1 MGILN
6 LNKITKNVKVYN
18 IKANTAIIDGNNLI
32 YIYLYSSSNCL
43 RDPQVFR
50 NYDVNIIDVG
60 IEQQIYSIVEQA
72 LLSLIKYTYYLY
84 GKLTNERNIIFVF
97 DPYKEPKYI
106 INHKIFKEEIFKED
120 IIELDEEEI
129 IKLIN
134 KENQEHVYEM
144 KKDERKKR
152 FNQKNIDVN
161 NIINNELNKLVEIN
175 NSNINNKTLE
185 LCEITQLLNISDI
198 NEIKDNNIFQ
208 NPKILNKLSS
218 FIIKEFLYI
227 CNKSNFTDFEFTKH
241 NILNHISDNVSS
253 HIHFIQAISEADLV
267 ITDLAGIFN
276 YDKVVVCSRDTDYF
290 ILLSDIPNVYKT
302 DIFIRD
308 YYLVTEL
315 WKQIDDNITYDDIIA
330 IATLSGSDYTNKD
343 KIMGFDIEE
352 YRKLLNHQEVKGIKI
367 KQYLNN
373 YKKISDIIQYL
384 PEKFKRTYELYKNK
398 YYNNKFEIYTP
409 YNINIINYI
418 NKYLINKI
426 VNENLFKEMSKE
438 NAKPINNYNENIK
451 SNNIY
456 NESTELDKNN
466 DLIFEEPE
474 INID

>member
-1 MGILN
+1 MGIIN
-6 LNKITKNVKVYN
+6 LNQIAEGAKVYD
-18 IKANTAIIDGNNLI
+18 IKANTAIIDGSNLI
-32 YIYLYSSSNCL
+32 YIYLCTASKCL
-43 RDPQVFR
+43 KDPLSYR
-50 NYDVNIIDVG
+50 NYNVNIIDVE

-72 LLSLIKYTYYLY
+72 LLSLIKYTYSLY

-106 INHKIFKEEIFKED
+106 INHKIFTEETIEEIND
-120 IIELDEEEI
+120 IKIEEE
-129 IKLIN
+129 
-134 KENQEHVYEM
+134 YEM

-152 FNQKNIDVN
+152 AEHKAVDVDN
-161 NIINNELNKLVEIN
+161 LISKELDKLVEIN
-175 NSNINNKTLE
+175 NSDVNNEVLTIN
-185 LCEITQLLNISDI
+185 EITQLLNIS
-198 NEIKDNNIFQ
+198 NMNKIKDNNLFQ
-208 NPKILNKLSS
+208 NPKMLNKLTA

-227 CNKSNFTDFEFTKH
+227 CNKYDKTDFEFTKY
-241 NILNHISDNVSS
+241 NILNKLSNNVSS

-290 ILLSDIPNVYKT
+290 ILLSDIPNVYKS
-302 DIFIRD
+302 DIFVRD
-308 YYLVTEL
+308 YYLVSEM
-315 WKQIDDNITYDDIIA
+315 WKQLSENITYEDIIA

-343 KIMGFDIEE
+343 AIMTFNIDN
-352 YRKLLNHQEVKGIKI
+352 YRKLINHEQVSGRKI

-474 INID
+474 ININ

>member
-1 MGILN
+1 MGIIN
-6 LNKITKNVKVYN
+6 LNQIAEGAKVYD
-18 IKANTAIIDGNNLI
+18 IKANTAIIDGSNLI
-32 YIYLYSSSNCL
+32 YIYLCTASKCL
-43 RDPQVFR
+43 KDPLSYR
-50 NYDVNIIDVG
+50 NYNVNIIDVE

-72 LLSLIKYTYYLY
+72 LLSLIKYTYSLY

-106 INHKIFKEEIFKED
+106 INHKIFTEETIEEIND
-120 IIELDEEEI
+120 IKIEEE
-129 IKLIN
+129 
-134 KENQEHVYEM
+134 YEM

-152 FNQKNIDVN
+152 AEHKAVDVDN
-161 NIINNELNKLVEIN
+161 LISKELDKLVEIN
-175 NSNINNKTLE
+175 NSDVNNEVLTIN
-185 LCEITQLLNISDI
+185 EITQLLNIS
-198 NEIKDNNIFQ
+198 NMNKIKDNNLFQ
-208 NPKILNKLSS
+208 NPKMLNKLTA

-227 CNKSNFTDFEFTKH
+227 CNKYDKTDFEFTKY
-241 NILNHISDNVSS
+241 NILNKLSNNVSS

-290 ILLSDIPNVYKT
+290 ILLSDIPNVYKS
-302 DIFIRD
+302 DIFVRD
-308 YYLVTEL
+308 YYLVSEM
-315 WKQIDDNITYDDIIA
+315 WKQLSENITYEDIIA

-343 KIMGFDIEE
+343 TIMTFNIDN
-352 YRKLLNHQEVKGIKI
+352 YRKLINHEQVSGRKI

-474 INID
+474 ININ